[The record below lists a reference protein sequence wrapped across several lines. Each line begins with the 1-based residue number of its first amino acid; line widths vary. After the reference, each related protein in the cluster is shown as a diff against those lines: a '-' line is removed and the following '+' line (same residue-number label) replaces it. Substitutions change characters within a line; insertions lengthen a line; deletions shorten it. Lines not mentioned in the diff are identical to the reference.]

1 MRGLLSLLFGPLF
14 GLYVCVLLFKVL
26 TYWFVWFMVTRF
38 VVIGLLF
45 VGFGLEFVIDAACW
59 VCCLVWFW
67 WVWAVDNGCFG
78 FVTVLRWFVCCECGF
93 VVIY

>member
-1 MRGLLSLLFGPLF
+1 MV
-14 GLYVCVLLFKVL
+14 YDAAACCD
-26 TYWFVWFMVTRF
+26 WFAVRW
-38 VVIGLLF
+38 
-45 VGFGLEFVIDAACW
+45 FGLEFVIDAACW